1 MEGSND
7 IKIVVD
13 VNNMEAVRQYVES
26 LQAEIK
32 YLRAALELADSKLII
47 NSN

>member
-7 IKIVVD
+7 IKITID
-13 VNNMEAVRQYVES
+13 VQNMEAVRLYVES

-32 YLRAALELADSKLII
+32 YLRAVVEILDPEMIF
-47 NSN
+47 NPN